1 MLINEVV
8 FPSNMFEKSIGFIGV
23 PISTI
28 SGRSTGRRS
37 SFLLLRTALYS
48 ISLIILKYH
57 ARKIPRM
64 VIIAVKAVILLPI
77 RVLVVMIALAII
89 LVEAIVQSPMLLEA
103 AAETRPF
110 PVPSP

>member
-1 MLINEVV
+1 MLISEVV
-8 FPSNMFEKSIGFIGV
+8 FLSNMFEKSIGFIGV

-28 SGRSTGRRS
+28 SGRSTGQRL
-37 SFLLLRTALYS
+37 SFLFLRTVLCS

-77 RVLVVMIALAII
+77 RVAVVMSALAII
-89 LVEAIVQSPMLLEA
+89 LVEAIVQSPMLLEVT
-103 AAETRPF
+103 AETRPS
-110 PVPSP
+110 PAPSP